1 MGQVFFL
8 LPGIWPDDAAVSRIL
23 RLGILSDIHYAAAA
37 EQARGNDFE
46 LRGLTNP
53 VVRWALRTYRRR
65 IWLKDPLAHNSL
77 LDDFLSQVGP
87 VDYVIAGGDYS
98 CDSGFV
104 GVSDDAAFSSAQ
116 ECLGKLRGKFGA
128 RFRAILGDHELGKMT
143 LVGRRGGMRL
153 ASWRRARTELAL
165 EPFWQV
171 EWGRYVLLGVVSSLL
186 ALPVFEVETLP
197 AERAEWQALR
207 AAHLDEIRRAFS
219 RLDPRQRVLL
229 FCHDPTALP
238 FLGREAA
245 VRARLSQIEQT
256 IIGHL
261 HTRLVLRKARWLAGM
276 PRIGFLGH
284 SVRRFTAAL
293 REARRWRPFHVRLCP
308 SLAGVELLKDG
319 GFYVAELGEEARPP
333 ARFTF
338 YPSPR

>member
-1 MGQVFFL
+1 M
-8 LPGIWPDDAAVSRIL
+8 SRIL

-104 GVSDDAAFSSAQ
+104 GVSDDAACSSAQ
-116 ECLGKLRGKFGA
+116 ECLGKLRTRYGP

-153 ASWRRARTELAL
+153 ASWERALIELGL

-171 EWGRYVLLGVVSSLL
+171 EWGSYVLLGLTSSLV
-186 ALPVFEVETLP
+186 ALPVCEPEALP
-197 AERAEWQALR
+197 AERSEWRRLR
-207 AAHLDEIRRAFS
+207 AAHLDQIRRAFLGL
-219 RLDPRQRVLL
+219 RPDQRMLL

-238 FLGREAA
+238 FLALEEV
-245 VRARLSQIEQT
+245 VRSRIGQIEQT
-256 IIGHL
+256 VIGHL
-261 HTRLVLRKARWLAGM
+261 HTQLVLRKARWLAGM

-293 REARRWRPFHVRLCP
+293 REARTWRPFRVRLCP
-308 SLAGVELLKDG
+308 SLAGIELLKDG
-319 GFYVAELGEEARPP
+319 GFFTAELAETAHPP
-333 ARFTF
+333 ARFAF
-338 YPSPR
+338 HPLRR

>member
-1 MGQVFFL
+1 M
-8 LPGIWPDDAAVSRIL
+8 SRIL

-53 VVRWALRTYRRR
+53 VVRWALRAYRRR
-65 IWLKDPLAHNSL
+65 IWLKDPLAHNTL
-77 LDDFLSQVGP
+77 LDDFLSRVGP

-104 GVSDDAAFSSAQ
+104 GVSDDAAFASAQ
-116 ECLGKLRGKFGA
+116 ECLGKLRARYGP

-153 ASWRRARTELAL
+153 ASWERSLIGLGL

-171 EWGRYVLLGVVSSLL
+171 EWGSYVLLGLTSSLV
-186 ALPVFEVETLP
+186 AMPFCEPEALP
-197 AERAEWQALR
+197 AERSEWRRLR
-207 AAHLDEIRRAFS
+207 ATHLDQIRRAFWGL
-219 RLDPRQRVLL
+219 RPDQRVLL

-238 FLGREAA
+238 FLALEEA
-245 VRARLSQIEQT
+245 VRSRLGQIEQT

-261 HTRLVLRKARWLAGM
+261 HTQLVLRKARWLAGM

-284 SVRRFTAAL
+284 SVQRFTAAL
-293 REARRWRPFHVRLCP
+293 REARAWRLFRVRLCP
-308 SLAGVELLKDG
+308 SLAGIELLKDG
-319 GFYVAELGEEARPP
+319 GFCTAELEETAHPP
-333 ARFTF
+333 ARFAF
-338 YPSPR
+338 HPLRR